1 MVPRL
6 PLQARGPP
14 RRAGAGL
21 RGARHPRD
29 RADRRP
35 AIQAVHAARPLVR
48 DRAPGR
54 VGASS
59 RPASG
64 LRSHERADQQE
75 PEGQL
80 AVARIR
86 TIKPEFFQD
95 EKLSSMSMADRFIF
109 LGLISMA
116 DDAGRLLDNVKVI
129 EAFIFPTTD
138 DRVHESLM
146 NLAREGRIRRG
157 ITSSGQKVI
166 QILGWSK
173 HQYVQHPN
181 LKAAL
186 PELVEDTPLTTDAA
200 VSHESFMNEN
210 SGPHESFRLRPT
222 TYDLRSTTNDIKPA
236 GREKR
241 TKAPRSESIPE
252 RDTWLTPLRDAWE
265 KHGGIGSF
273 NFGIAA
279 KAYGPIVKR
288 GVP

>member
-1 MVPRL
+1 
-6 PLQARGPP
+6 
-14 RRAGAGL
+14 
-21 RGARHPRD
+21 
-29 RADRRP
+29 
-35 AIQAVHAARPLVR
+35 
-48 DRAPGR
+48 
-54 VGASS
+54 
-59 RPASG
+59 
-64 LRSHERADQQE
+64 
-75 PEGQL
+75 
-80 AVARIR
+80 VARIR

-186 PELVEDTPLTTDAA
+186 PEIVEDTPLTTDAA

-222 TYDLRSTTNDIKPA
+222 TYDLRSTTNDLKPA

-241 TKAPRSESIPE
+241 TKAPPKESAPARE
-252 RDTWLTPLRDAWE
+252 TWLSPCARAWE
-265 KHGGIGSF
+265 RRFGVGTFSSKFGEAAKFLGPIHAGGATPSAI
-273 NFGIAA
+273 GIALGNYCDA
-279 KAYGPIVKR
+279 NKLNKFMSIKHFAQHYQRWSGPLWEDGWLTELGLLVTAPPSSSN
-288 GVP
+288 VA

>member
-1 MVPRL
+1 M
-6 PLQARGPP
+6 
-14 RRAGAGL
+14 
-21 RGARHPRD
+21 
-29 RADRRP
+29 
-35 AIQAVHAARPLVR
+35 
-48 DRAPGR
+48 
-54 VGASS
+54 
-59 RPASG
+59 
-64 LRSHERADQQE
+64 
-75 PEGQL
+75 
-80 AVARIR
+80 ARIR

-157 ITSSGQKVI
+157 KTSSGQKVI

-222 TYDLRSTTNDIKPA
+222 TYDLRSTTNDLKAA
-236 GREKR
+236 GRERR
-241 TKAPRSESIPE
+241 TKAPHGESIPE

-288 GVP
+288 GVPPDELARRLGIYCLVMVNTGKTNFMNHPDFARRHQQFAGPLYENDTLTPLGKLVTQPPPEAA